1 MTRVHAI
8 VNPAGRDG
16 VVGKRWPKV
25 AEQMR
30 SAGIIM
36 EVTMT
41 EHVNHA
47 AKIAYG
53 LQNKYA
59 NTDENERPLV
69 IAVGG
74 DGTVHEV
81 ASGLRGG
88 NLTMGIIPLGTGND
102 YARGHGYPMK
112 NIAQSIDILLN
123 GKDRSSPA
131 IRLEAFPMPATN
143 GYPSP
148 SPEVWDGEA
157 EDLRRVVRWV
167 FLESDGGV
175 TAQVSRRKLS
185 QGKWIRGSMK
195 YTYLGLRA
203 ILGSKKQDMWL
214 KIDDDKPVKGPC
226 DIYALTTVETFGGGY
241 KVCPGMHIE
250 RTPACFIKAGKM
262 SKFQMLNLM
271 GPLKKGTHIGKMGIT
286 QQFITKLEI
295 MPLSSS
301 GEPMDEPGE
310 LPYITQ
316 TDGEPQLQAPS
327 SFKWFADQLLV
338 RGAQVLPHQ
347 RK

>member
-1 MTRVHAI
+1 MTRMYAI

-16 VVGKRWPKV
+16 VVGKRWPKI

-30 SAGIIM
+30 GAGI
-36 EVTMT
+36 EFEFKMT
-41 EHVNHA
+41 THVNHA
-47 AKIAYG
+47 AEIAYN
-53 LQNKYA
+53 LRLTHQETA
-59 NTDENERPLV
+59 ENERPLV
-69 IAVGG
+69 VAVGG

-88 NLTMGIIPLGTGND
+88 NLVMGIIPHGTGND

-112 NIAQSIDILLN
+112 NIAKSIEILKN

-131 IRLEAFPMPATN
+131 IRLEGFPMPALN

-148 SPEVWDGEA
+148 GAEVWDGEA
-157 EDLRRVVRWV
+157 EDSRRIVRWV

-175 TAQVSRRKLS
+175 TAQVSRRKLY

-203 ILGSKKQDMWL
+203 ILGSKKQDMWV
-214 KIDDDKPVKGPC
+214 KIDGGEPVIGPC

-250 RTPACFIKAGKM
+250 RTPASFIKAGKL
-262 SKFQMLNLM
+262 SKFQMLKLM
-271 GPLKKGTHIGKMGIT
+271 GPLKKGTHVGKWGIT
-286 QQFITKLEI
+286 QQFISELEI
-295 MPLSSS
+295 KPLSVD
-301 GEPMDEPGE
+301 GLAMDEPGE
-310 LPYITQ
+310 LAYVTQ
-316 TDGEPQLQAPS
+316 TDGEPQIQAPS
-327 SFKWFADQLLV
+327 TFKWFADQLVV
-338 RGAQVLPHQ
+338 RGARVLPHQ
-347 RK
+347 K

>member
-1 MTRVHAI
+1 MTGVYAI

-16 VVGKRWPKV
+16 VVAKRWPKI

-30 SAGIIM
+30 AAGI
-36 EVTMT
+36 ELDYSLT
-41 EHVNHA
+41 EYVNHA
-47 AKIAYG
+47 AKIAFE
-53 LQNKYA
+53 LREKYA
-59 NTDENERPLV
+59 NTAENERPLIV
-69 IAVGG
+69 AVGG

-88 NLTMGIIPLGTGND
+88 NLKMGIIPHGTGND

-112 NIAQSIDILLN
+112 NIATSIDILIN

-131 IRLEAFPMPATN
+131 IRLEAFPMPARD

-148 SPEVWDGEA
+148 SPQIWDGEA
-157 EDLRRVVRWV
+157 EDSRRVVRWV

-175 TAQVSRRKLS
+175 TAQVSRRKLY
-185 QGKWIRGSMK
+185 QGKWIRGPMK

-203 ILGSKKQDMWL
+203 ILGAKKQDMWV
-214 KIDDDKPVKGPC
+214 KIDGGEPVTGPC
-226 DIYALTTVETFGGGY
+226 DIYALTTVETYGGGF

-250 RTPACFIKAGKM
+250 RTPACFIKARKL

-271 GPLKKGTHIGKMGIT
+271 GPLKKGKHIGKMGIT
-286 QQFITKLEI
+286 QQFISELEI
-295 MPLSSS
+295 RPLSNS
-301 GEPMDEPGE
+301 GEPMDEPGA

-316 TDGEPQLQAPS
+316 SDGEPQLQAPS
-327 SFKWFADQLLV
+327 SFKWFADQLVV
-338 RGAQVLPHQ
+338 RGAQVLPHE